1 MKKKDRNAKDKKALE
16 VKMQR
21 LRVLTTE
28 QLNEVAGGAS
38 ACPIC
43 SCQVSCGGTSAAY

>member
-1 MKKKDRNAKDKKALE
+1 MKKKDRTTKDKKALE

-28 QLNEVAGGAS
+28 QLADVAGGNA
-38 ACPIC
+38 ACPLF
-43 SCQVSCGGTSAAY
+43 SCQVSCGGASAEY